1 MLETFARAIQVLAG
15 HSAVRGLD
23 QQNKLGRCPGATGG
37 FRENQRDAGILVEY
51 RTFGHLDGTACKNR
65 QCHHHLLEVLRTG
78 SRVDIGFPELVRPC
92 EQLDP
97 SPRLGMTNR
106 TITNLQVDIIDHSRH
121 RILHG
126 IGELRICRDDLAAY
140 GSGGCFEQFQELM
153 PGDIRPDSDAE
164 CELGIGGGSRDKFAK
179 AAV

>member
-1 MLETFARAIQVLAG
+1 M
-15 HSAVRGLD
+15 
-23 QQNKLGRCPGATGG
+23 
-37 FRENQRDAGILVEY
+37 EY

-65 QCHHHLLEVLRTG
+65 QCHHHLFEVLRTG

-140 GSGGCFEQFQELM
+140 RSGGRFEQFQ
-153 PGDIRPDSDAE
+153 D
-164 CELGIGGGSRDKFAK
+164 
-179 AAV
+179 